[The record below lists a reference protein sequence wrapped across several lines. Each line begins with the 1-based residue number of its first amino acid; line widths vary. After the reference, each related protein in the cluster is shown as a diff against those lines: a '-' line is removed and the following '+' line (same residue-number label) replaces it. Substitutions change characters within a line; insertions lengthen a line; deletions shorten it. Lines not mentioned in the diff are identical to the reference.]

1 MVLTC
6 KPDILGRPMSTT
18 ASASA
23 MSRARFWGLAL
34 AVQGGVVLLALLVA
48 WVLSIPLKS
57 MVRWDSTSAL
67 WGLLAVLP
75 MLLVYFFSPGLRK
88 LAMESLG
95 NSLRQLRW
103 WELVELAALAGF
115 GEELLFRGVLYAG
128 LARWHVGAAIVL
140 SNLAFGML
148 HALSLNYF
156 LVTTG
161 IGLAMHFLAE
171 ATGARNLLAPM
182 IAHGVYDLVAF
193 VLLIRETRTDAVPDE
208 TSEK

>member
-1 MVLTC
+1 
-6 KPDILGRPMSTT
+6 MSSTST
-18 ASASA
+18 ASAI
-23 MSRARFWGLAL
+23 SRARFWGLAL

-48 WVLSIPLKS
+48 WVLAIPLKT
-57 MVRWDSTSAL
+57 MVRWDGASAL
-67 WGLLAVLP
+67 WGLLAVPP
-75 MLLVYFFSPGLRK
+75 MLLVYFISPGLRK

-103 WELVELAALAGF
+103 WELVGLAALAGF
-115 GEELLFRGVLYAG
+115 GEELLFRGVLYEG
-128 LARWHVGAAIVL
+128 LARWDVRAAIVL

-171 ATGARNLLAPM
+171 ATGTRNLLAPM

-193 VLLIRETRTDAVPDE
+193 VLLIRETRADVASDKTTDG
-208 TSEK
+208 

>member
-1 MVLTC
+1 
-6 KPDILGRPMSTT
+6 MSSTS
-18 ASASA
+18 SASA
-23 MSRARFWGLAL
+23 ISRARFWGLAL

-48 WVLSIPLKS
+48 WVLAITLKS
-57 MVRWDSTSAL
+57 MVRWDGASAL
-67 WGLLAVLP
+67 WGLLAVPP
-75 MLLVYFFSPGLRK
+75 MLLVYFISPGLRK

-103 WELVELAALAGF
+103 WELVGLAALAGF
-115 GEELLFRGVLYAG
+115 GEELLFRGVLYEG
-128 LARWHVGAAIVL
+128 LARWDVRAAIVL

-171 ATGARNLLAPM
+171 ATGTRNLLAPM

-193 VLLIRETRTDAVPDE
+193 VLLIRETRADVASDKTTDR
-208 TSEK
+208 